1 VGALIHSPLN
11 KKKEIGETMGEHIG
25 STIQTLRKRRKLT
38 QMDLAVK
45 CGIRENRVSWIETE
59 RVKPTQDELR
69 SIAKAL
75 NIPVKKII
83 EISETDW

>member
-1 VGALIHSPLN
+1 MSDRV
-11 KKKEIGETMGEHIG
+11 G
-25 STIQTLRKRRKLT
+25 STIQALRKRRKLT

-59 RVKPTQDELR
+59 RAKPTQDELR
-69 SIAKAL
+69 KIAKAL
-75 NIPVKKII
+75 NIPLAKII

>member
-1 VGALIHSPLN
+1 
-11 KKKEIGETMGEHIG
+11 MGDRVG
-25 STIQTLRKRRKLT
+25 STIQALRKRRKMT

-59 RVKPTQDELR
+59 RVKPTGDELR

-75 NIPVKKII
+75 NIPVKKIV

>member
-1 VGALIHSPLN
+1 MSDRV
-11 KKKEIGETMGEHIG
+11 G
-25 STIQTLRKRRKLT
+25 STIQALRKRRKMT

-59 RVKPTQDELR
+59 RVKPTGDELR

>member
-1 VGALIHSPLN
+1 
-11 KKKEIGETMGEHIG
+11 MGEHFG
-25 STIQTLRKRRKLT
+25 STIQTLRKRRKMT

-59 RVKPTQDELR
+59 RAKPTQDELR

>member
-1 VGALIHSPLN
+1 MSDRV
-11 KKKEIGETMGEHIG
+11 G
-25 STIQTLRKRRKLT
+25 STIQALRKRRKMT

-69 SIAKAL
+69 KIAKAL
-75 NIPVKKII
+75 NIPLKKIF